1 MSQLHSRLTSI
12 MSIALVLF
20 LLGLILLIGV
30 LGKELSA
37 YVKENISFSI
47 VLKDALST
55 TEIKKMQKQLDAL
68 PYIKSTTYI
77 SKEQAAKELL
87 KFGCKA
93 VLLKGGHLG
102 GNQMVDVLLMA
113 GRTAPRLYSATKV
126 ESRNTHGTGC
136 SLSSAIATLLAQG
149 RSLPEAVDGAKT
161 YVREGI
167 RKGKDIEIG
176 SGHGPLNHFFA
187 PIPMKIKE

>member
-1 MSQLHSRLTSI
+1 MCIYIITHAIQSRNQQFIGRDKAFVITPNLQE
-12 MSIALVLF
+12 AEVLC
-20 LLGLILLIGV
+20 
-30 LGKELSA
+30 GKQ
-37 YVKENISFSI
+37 
-47 VLKDALST
+47 LST
-55 TEIKKMQKQLDAL
+55 VSDMQ
-68 PYIKSTTYI
+68 
-77 SKEQAAKELL
+77 QAAKELL

-102 GNQMVDVLLMA
+102 GNQMVDVLLMV